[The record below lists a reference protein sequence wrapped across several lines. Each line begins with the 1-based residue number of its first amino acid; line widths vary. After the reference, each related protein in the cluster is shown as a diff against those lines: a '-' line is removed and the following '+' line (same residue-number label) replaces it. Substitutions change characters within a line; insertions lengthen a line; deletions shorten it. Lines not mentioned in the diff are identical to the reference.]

1 MSRPTRAAD
10 VEAGQPGDARP
21 TRCPRVRVGTP
32 RSVEGC
38 RVDGVGSRCERTTTG
53 DRRGRA
59 RRTDMAYAGYAP
71 GHRVVERRTALEEA
85 LRAVKDVETLDVLE
99 KLARNV
105 ARWPTEDKYRRVR
118 MTNATIER
126 ALVTLGDGAGVKA
139 LVEMGWVRE
148 GEAMTLAA
156 ERCTTMVEVR
166 AIDEARIALRRRQ
179 EEEMRARIRARAL
192 ASDPARAALREAV
205 EADKAERAAAGPV
218 TTGSIVAPKGAGGMA
233 CARDIGAAGS
243 R

>member
-1 MSRPTRAAD
+1 
-10 VEAGQPGDARP
+10 
-21 TRCPRVRVGTP
+21 VGTNA
-32 RSVEGC
+32 RQ
-38 RVDGVGSRCERTTTG
+38 TTTADG
-53 DRRGRA
+53 GREND
-59 RRTDMAYAGYAP
+59 DMAYAGYAP

-85 LRAVKDVETLDVLE
+85 LRAVGDVETLDVLE

-105 ARWPTEDKYRRVR
+105 ARWPTEEKYRKVKT
-118 MTNATIER
+118 TNATIER

-156 ERCTTMVEVR
+156 ERATTMVEVR

-192 ASDPARAALREAV
+192 ANDPARAALREAV

-218 TTGSIVAPKGAGGMA
+218 TTGSTVAPKGAGGMA